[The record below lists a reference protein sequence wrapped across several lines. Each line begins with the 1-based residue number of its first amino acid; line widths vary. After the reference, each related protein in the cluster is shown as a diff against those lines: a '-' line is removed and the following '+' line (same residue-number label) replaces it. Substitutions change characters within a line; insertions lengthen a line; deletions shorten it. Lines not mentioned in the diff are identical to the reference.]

1 MHEDDTLHDG
11 GSEDVEVRCHARVSA
26 GRVPPERCLHT
37 CTLLVQDGSRVV
49 YLYAGRGKGGAL
61 DDMHQLD
68 LEGNVWTTP
77 KANSD
82 KPAGRFGHS
91 GVAHG
96 NSLYYFGGHSRGQA
110 TFNFNEGQAPS
121 SIFSDKKR
129 GERAADTE
137 AVDEVI
143 TYNVDSAEWKELET
157 EGAAPCPRYKHG
169 SCLIPDRRGA
179 ARMFIFGGQ
188 DEEGTAL
195 NDQYVLQLGAEGA
208 KTWCAVA
215 ATPGTM
221 GIGGIQPGRG
231 EGGREGRLP
240 DAHRLLA
247 PDPCTDDTRL
257 VPRRSVLDS
266 TGARPSPRYGHSIT
280 LLPAQRKIICLG
292 GTDGKHID
300 ASSVMDP
307 EFPSHKTTKSLHPMA
322 CHTLDIDTMVWS
334 TVACKNAQT
343 GAEPSP
349 RCYHSA
355 TLLGKNLFVT
365 GGQVHFWLLANN
377 HYIHGAYILEIVKN
391 QWEHNTIKGDSFI
404 PYPGCALA
412 GHTACAIDSSSLII
426 FGGNLE
432 TTAGFEQ
439 VNTFWDVATDAKQKL
454 NPSQLPLPTAGGQY
468 STTFKL
474 LVVGDAGVG
483 KTCLITRFV
492 DDVFSSTNKS
502 TIGVDFKATTVEM
515 DGKAVQL
522 QVWDTAGQERFRA
535 LTTSY
540 YRGAHGVI
548 VVYDTTDQASFDHLQ
563 SWIKDVDLY
572 SGEEVTKLL
581 IGNKDDDK
589 ARKVVDPEQ
598 AREFAAEHSM
608 LFMEASAMRATNVS
622 AAFRLLVAE
631 VMHQADTL
639 ASQPPA
645 FEHKLRVNMERSRR
659 ASGGCGACL

>member
-1 MHEDDTLHDG
+1 MEETQDLHDG

-26 GRVPPERCLHT
+26 GRVPGERCLHT

-49 YLYAGRGKGGAL
+49 YLYAGRGKSGAL
-61 DDMHQLD
+61 DDLHQLD
-68 LEGNVWTTP
+68 LEGNLWTQP
-77 KANSD
+77 KATSE

-96 NSLYYFGGHSRGQA
+96 DSVYYFGGHSRGQA
-110 TFNFNEGQAPS
+110 TFNFEQGAAPS
-121 SIFSDKKR
+121 SIFTDKKR
-129 GERAADTE
+129 GKREADTE
-137 AVDEVI
+137 AVDEVVVFN
-143 TYNVDSAEWKELET
+143 TTVSGWTELET
-157 EGAAPCPRYKHG
+157 EGTPPCARYKHG
-169 SCLIPDRRGA
+169 ACLVPERRGA

-188 DEEGTAL
+188 DEEGSAL
-195 NDQYVLQLGAEGA
+195 NDQYVLNLS
-208 KTWCAVA
+208 
-215 ATPGTM
+215 
-221 GIGGIQPGRG
+221 
-231 EGGREGRLP
+231 P
-240 DAHRLLA
+240 DA
-247 PDPCTDDTRL
+247 PKKW
-257 VPRRSVLDS
+257 SVLE
-266 TGARPSPRYGHSIT
+266 TAGIRPSPRYGHSAT
-280 LLPAQRKIICLG
+280 LLPAQRKVIVLG

-300 ASSVMDP
+300 AASVMDA
-307 EFPSHKTTKSLHPMA
+307 EFPSHKTTKSLHPMH
-322 CHTLDIDTMVWS
+322 CHVLDIDTMAWS
-334 TVACKNAQT
+334 TVDCKNAQT

-365 GGQVHFWLLANN
+365 GGQVHYWLLANN
-377 HYIHGAYILEIVKN
+377 HYIHGAYILEIVKD

-454 NPSQLPLPTAGGQY
+454 NPSQLPLPTPGGRY

-502 TIGVDFKATTVEM
+502 TIGVDFKATQVEM

-548 VVYDTTDQASFDHLQ
+548 VVYDTTDQASFDHLA
-563 SWIKDVDLY
+563 SWIKDVDQY

-581 IGNKDDDK
+581 IGNKDDVKGD
-589 ARKVVDPEQ
+589 KVVDPEQ
-598 AREFAAEHSM
+598 AREFAADHNM

-659 ASGGCGACL
+659 ASGGCSGCL